1 MDMLTKTTLEV
12 VDQFNS
18 ITTDLDNIGKHLD
31 RQKNRQEEVSVMA
44 DVLDEKL
51 GMLISEAPPEQ
62 PSIRRW

>member
-1 MDMLTKTTLEV
+1 MLTKTTLEV